1 MKEIADTGLIVAFFN
16 RNDPFHAWALAAFRA
31 HAPFFTCDA
40 VLAEAGSFFPDP
52 TGLLRLVAR
61 GDLVLD
67 PGFVLEKELPAVLAL
82 ASKYSDRPMDLA
94 DACLVRMA
102 ELFPRS
108 RIWTIDRSDFSTYRR
123 LGRHAIPCEFP
134 DSIGRT
140 RKRQ

>member
-1 MKEIADTGLIVAFFN
+1 VKEIADTGLLVAFFN
-16 RNDPFHAWALAAFRA
+16 RNDPFHSWAAAAFRA

-67 PGFVLEKELPAVLAL
+67 PDFVLEKELPAVTAL

-102 ELFPRS
+102 ELSPRS
-108 RIWTIDRSDFSTYRR
+108 RIWTIDRNDFSTYRR
-123 LGRHAIPCEFP
+123 HGRMAIPCEFP
-134 DSIGRT
+134 GNGGSR
-140 RKRQ
+140 RKRR

>member
-1 MKEIADTGLIVAFFN
+1 VKEIADTGLIVAFFN
-16 RNDPFHAWALAAFRA
+16 RKDPFHSWAAAAFRA

-52 TGLLRLVAR
+52 TGLLRLVGR

-67 PGFVLEKELPAVLAL
+67 AGFVLEKELSAVLAL

-102 ELFPRS
+102 ELTPRS
-108 RIWTIDRSDFSTYRR
+108 RIWTIDRNDFSTYRR
-123 LGRHAIPCEFP
+123 HGRLAIPCEFP
-134 DSIGRT
+134 GNGGSR
-140 RKRQ
+140 RKSR

>member
-1 MKEIADTGLIVAFFN
+1 VKEIADTGLVVAFFH
-16 RNDPFHAWALAAFRA
+16 RHDPFHGWAAAAFRR

-67 PGFVLEKELPAVLAL
+67 PSFVLAKETSAVLAL

-102 ELFPRS
+102 ELAPRC
-108 RIWTIDRSDFSTYRR
+108 RIWTIDRADFSTYRR
-123 LGRHAIPCEFP
+123 RGRLAIPCEFP
-134 DSIGRT
+134 PNR
-140 RKRQ
+140 RLP

>member
-16 RNDPFHAWALAAFRA
+16 RNDPFHSWAAAAFRA

-61 GDLVLD
+61 GDLLLD
-67 PGFVLEKELPAVLAL
+67 PDFVLEKELTTVLAL
-82 ASKYSDRPMDLA
+82 VSKYSDRPMDLA

-102 ELFPRS
+102 ELTPRP
-108 RIWTIDRSDFSTYRR
+108 RVWTIDRSDFSTYRR
-123 LGRHAIPCEFP
+123 HGRLIIPCEFP
-134 DSIGRT
+134 ETGDRR
-140 RKRQ
+140 RKAR

>member
-16 RNDPFHAWALAAFRA
+16 RNDPFHAWAAAAFRA

-52 TGLLRLVAR
+52 TGLLQLVAR
-61 GDLVLD
+61 GDLLLD
-67 PGFVLEKELPAVLAL
+67 PGFVLEKELTAVLGL

-102 ELFPRS
+102 ELTPRS
-108 RIWTIDRSDFSTYRR
+108 RIWTIDRNDFSTYRR
-123 LGRHAIPCEFP
+123 HGKLAIPCEFP
-134 DSIGRT
+134 EKGGL
-140 RKRQ
+140 KRRSR